1 MKLEHPFQVVIAFLM
16 IPGLCVIFPGC
27 NQLNFVSI
35 GTGAVTGIY
44 YPTGGAICRMI
55 NKKMDTYHIK
65 ATVESTAGSVYN
77 VNAVLNGDLEFG
89 VVQSDRQYQ
98 AYYGLS
104 EWEEKGP
111 QKNLRSVFSI
121 HPESVTLIA
130 SVDCGATGITELKGK
145 RVNIGNP
152 GSGPLQNARDA
163 LEAFG
168 LDEKVDIIAEY
179 VKAVEAPG
187 LLQDERI
194 DAFFYTVGHPNGN
207 IKEAT
212 SGRVEVRIIKIA
224 GPAVDELVKKYPY
237 YTEAVVPCEFYPNA
251 KNKED
256 VPTFGVRGTLVTS
269 VDVDEKIVYAITKE
283 IFENIEKFKSLH
295 PAYAVLTKKSML
307 TGLSAPIHRGALR
320 YYRESNLIQYIDKK
334 LAPPDTAASNQKLL
348 RGDQGVKN
356 YK

>member
-1 MKLEHPFQVVIAFLM
+1 MLTVFVM
-16 IPGLCVIFPGC
+16 GC
-27 NQLNFVSI
+27 NQLDFVSI

-55 NKKMDTYHIK
+55 NKKMDTYQIK

-77 VNAVLNGDLEFG
+77 VNAVLSGDLEFG

-98 AYYGLS
+98 AWHGLS
-104 EWEEKGP
+104 EWKDKGR
-111 QKNLRSVFSI
+111 QTSLRSVFSI

-130 SVDCGATGITELKGK
+130 SVDCGATDITELKGK

-163 LEAFG
+163 LAAFD
-168 LDEKVDIIAEY
+168 LDEKADIIAEY

-212 SGRVEVRIIKIA
+212 SGRVKVRILDISGPKADALIA
-224 GPAVDELVKKYPY
+224 KYPY
-237 YTEAVVPCEFYPNA
+237 YTKAVVPHKLYPNA
-251 KNKED
+251 KNTKD
-256 VPTFGVRGTLVTS
+256 VVSFGVRGTLVTS
-269 VDVDEKIVYAITKE
+269 TAVNEDLVYAITKE
-283 IFENIEKFKSLH
+283 IFENFEEFKRLH
-295 PAYAVLTKKSML
+295 PAYAVLTKESML
-307 TGLSAPIHRGALR
+307 AGLSAPIHRGALR
-320 YYRESNLIQYIDKK
+320 YYKESNLIGYIGK
-334 LAPPDTAASNQKLL
+334 SLL
-348 RGDQGVKN
+348 PK
-356 YK
+356 